1 MNMIFLNQLV
11 FDIDISDY
19 DDVRTCCQGA
29 KVCSR
34 CWPLM
39 SIAVKVLKRILNFD
53 FGYDKLLFGKGS
65 KNKKSLYLYVKFR
78 IYVSFKRFFE

>member
-1 MNMIFLNQLV
+1 MQAGFKEVQRELV

-19 DDVRTCCQGA
+19 DDVRECCQGA

-39 SIAVKVLKRILNFD
+39 EIAVRVLKRILNMD
-53 FGYDKLLFGKGS
+53 FGWTKLLFGMGLELLIRLTYPPS
-65 KNKKSLYLYVKFR
+65 HTEL
-78 IYVSFKRFFE
+78 

>member
-1 MNMIFLNQLV
+1 MQAGFKEVQRELV

-19 DDVRTCCQGA
+19 DDVRKCCQGA

-39 SIAVKVLKRILNFD
+39 EIAVRVLKRILNMD
-53 FGYDKLLFGKGS
+53 FGWTKLLFGMGLELLIRLTYPPS
-65 KNKKSLYLYVKFR
+65 HTEL
-78 IYVSFKRFFE
+78 

>member
-1 MNMIFLNQLV
+1 MQAGFKEVQRELV

-19 DDVRTCCQGA
+19 DDVRKCCQGA

-39 SIAVKVLKRILNFD
+39 EIAVKVLKRILNMD
-53 FGYDKLLFGKGS
+53 FGWTKLLFGMG
-65 KNKKSLYLYVKFR
+65 
-78 IYVSFKRFFE
+78 FFVESY